1 MMPYQCKFYIQ
12 LQRSFIVAAIV
23 TLLPAISFSQSR
35 NKSNQTYSDQLY
47 EAVEESC
54 IEISAKYKKENNE
67 CKREI
72 GRLLTECSS
81 KKDSAKCVT
90 LRLDQYI
97 SELNRGKTKKKQEN

>member
-1 MMPYQCKFYIQ
+1 MPYQYKFYIQ

-47 EAVEESC
+47 EVVEELC
-54 IEISAKYKKENNE
+54 IEISAKYKKENSE

-72 GRLLTECSS
+72 GRLLIECSS

-97 SELNRGKTKKKQEN
+97 SELNRGSTSKK